1 MPLYTC
7 IYIHVHS
14 FQSPTS
20 KFIAF
25 CKCVSCTRHCLCTQY
40 LDGRFILPVE
50 VVFCL
55 QLRLF
60 QIEVLLQQ
68 DKARDLIIL
77 PHDQSLCSS
86 EAGV

>member
-1 MPLYTC
+1 MHIYTC
-7 IYIHVHS
+7 TQFSKSNFKIHSLLQMCKLHTSLFVH
-14 FQSPTS
+14 T
-20 KFIAF
+20 
-25 CKCVSCTRHCLCTQY
+25 VLGWE
-40 LDGRFILPVE
+40 LILPVE